1 MGTLQEV
8 IRYCNEERHWGA
20 LLLTGEWGS
29 GKTYLI
35 EKQLAEALAET
46 HFIVRV
52 SLLGVDSIKGLD
64 GAVRKQWLSV
74 CTPFL
79 GKLKQK
85 SDNVKKDASILQ
97 LITTVLRSFNP
108 VSGNIAS
115 AVVAVDPL
123 EYIPLEPEVED
134 FHESGVKKKVVLVF
148 DDLSRSRLDLNSIMG
163 KINEYSENMG
173 FTTIVVAER
182 EFIHKVKQA
191 DLAVYKMIKEKM
203 VARTVRFIPDYR
215 AIIQSVLA
223 ETPWQSED
231 YAAFLEEKKQ
241 VIYEAMVEEA
251 PDKPEHLE
259 KFHNFRSLN
268 CALQEFYRYY
278 RILKREG
285 VTDLD
290 KYLYSFIAYI
300 MVSKNGVY
308 KDGQLTFE
316 PTEEDVLQLYP
327 RYVAETLPEDVR
339 MWIDYGIE
347 LQEEEELEEEEKEEI
362 REEETA

>member
-1 MGTLQEV
+1 MSTLQEV

-52 SLLGVDSIKGLD
+52 SLLGVDSIQAMD

-79 GKLKQK
+79 GKLKEK
-85 SDNVKKDASILQ
+85 SDNVKKNTGFLQ
-97 LITTVLRSFNP
+97 MVTTLLQSLNP
-108 VSGNIAS
+108 ISGNIAS

-123 EYIPLEPEVED
+123 EYIPLEPVVED
-134 FHESGVKKKVVLVF
+134 FHNSGVKKQVVLVF

-182 EFIHKVKQA
+182 EFIHKVKQT

-203 VARTVRFIPDYR
+203 VARTVRYIPDYR
-215 AIIQSVLA
+215 AIIHAVVA
-223 ETPWQSED
+223 ETTWQSEE
-231 YAAFLEEKKQ
+231 YAAFLAEREQ
-241 VIYEAMVEEA
+241 VIYDALVEEA
-251 PDKPEHLE
+251 PEKQEKLE
-259 KFHNFRSLN
+259 KYHNFRSLN

-278 RILKREG
+278 EMLKRRE
-285 VTDLD
+285 VADLD
-290 KYLYSFIAYI
+290 PYLYSFIAYI
-300 MVSKNGVY
+300 IVSKNGVY
-308 KDGQLTFE
+308 KNGELCFE
-316 PTEEDVLQLYP
+316 PEMEDVLQLYP
-327 RYVAETLPEDVR
+327 GYVPETLPEDVR

-347 LQEEEELEEEEKEEI
+347 PEEEEALTEEEKEEI
-362 REEETA
+362 EEEDPA